1 MGLILMNKER
11 LKERVLNEVERYKN
25 DLLKYIDEV
34 DTTEEEIEETI
45 KLVTEGIINVYNED
59 SDTFLKG
66 LIEFNIN
73 KKVVDLFYE

>member
-1 MGLILMNKER
+1 MNKER

-45 KLVTEGIINVYNED
+45 KLVTEGIISVYNED

>member
-1 MGLILMNKER
+1 MNKER

-59 SDTFLKG
+59 SDAFLKG

>member
-1 MGLILMNKER
+1 MNKER

>member
-1 MGLILMNKER
+1 MGLILLNKER